1 MPRLPAPALLPL
13 VLLPLVLL
21 SACGGEPEDTRP
33 GQPVAHRRAA
43 FKELLREFE
52 PMGTMIRED
61 AYDAQRFAAQAA
73 KVKALS
79 DRPWQYFE
87 PGTQY
92 PPSHAKDEVWSKP
105 AEFDAQ
111 RRAFLT
117 ATEKLVEV
125 AGTTDSRIAA
135 RAFQAAEKTCKD
147 CHDGFKKR

>member
-1 MPRLPAPALLPL
+1 
-13 VLLPLVLL
+13 VLL
-21 SACGGEPEDTRP
+21 SACSSEPEDTRP

-52 PMGTMIRED
+52 PMGTMLRD
-61 AYDAQRFAAQAA
+61 NAFDAQRFAAQAA

-111 RRAFLT
+111 RQAFLT
-117 ATEKLVEV
+117 ATDKLAAV
-125 AGTTDSRIAA
+125 AGTKDAKVAA
-135 RAFQAAEKTCKD
+135 AAFQAAEKTCKD